1 MGIAGTASEG
11 ADVTADGSLH
21 LYEHEL
27 ADYQDGLL
35 NEGDVARIT
44 EHLSICPACRVILDQ
59 FADHPGPE
67 VPTASSWTQTAILAP
82 TIRAAFQEH
91 RVAAPEA
98 GQVWRLRGTQSGSG
112 EELLELA
119 VILRAGD
126 ELLVAPVTT
135 DSREATDLWTLQT
148 TLDGTPVSAWV
159 SLQCPMGYEVL
170 DVLLGQLDVEALLD
184 VHRAFRRGEQPPR
197 GWPLGR
203 HLDDELR
210 LHREDIRAA
219 FIPLSEIR
227 IDSAAVEEL
236 DGAGDETPS
245 LASQLKKG
253 GWDVVSLAQATGITA
268 KQARG
273 ALSGTAGL
281 SSEQQ
286 LAAGIVPGAAQ
297 AWPQLDPG
305 WVAAVARPELR
316 PRYERE
322 ARRRHED
329 PWSFREQCLREPIAA
344 RGNRGETA
352 HWFELAEQQLQR
364 LEAEELPDA

>member
-1 MGIAGTASEG
+1 M
-11 ADVTADGSLH
+11 TADGSLH
-21 LYEHEL
+21 PYEYEL
-27 ADYQDGLL
+27 ADYKDGLL
-35 NEGDVARIT
+35 NEGDAARIM
-44 EHLSICPACRVILDQ
+44 EHLRICPACHVILDQ
-59 FADHPGPE
+59 FADYPGPD
-67 VPTASSWTQTAILAP
+67 VPATSSWAETAALAP
-82 TIRAAFQEH
+82 TIRAALQEH

-98 GQVWRLRGTQSGSG
+98 GQVWRLRGTQVGSG

-135 DSREATDLWTLQT
+135 DSREATDLWTLAMS
-148 TLDGTPVSAWV
+148 LDGTPVSAWV

-170 DVLLGQLDVEALLD
+170 DVLLGKLDVEALLD
-184 VHRAFRRGEQPPR
+184 VHRAFRRGEEPPR

-210 LHREDIRAA
+210 VHREGIRAA

-227 IDSAAVEEL
+227 IDGAAVEGLE
-236 DGAGDETPS
+236 GAGNESPS
-245 LASQLKKG
+245 LASQLMGG

-273 ALSGTAGL
+273 VLSGTAGL
-281 SSEQQ
+281 TSEQQ

-297 AWPQLDPG
+297 ARPQLDPG

-344 RGNRGETA
+344 RGNRGDAA
-352 HWFELAEQQLQR
+352 HWYELAEQQLQR